1 MIEKKITT
9 TFYQTDFSSLNS
21 EEKDLV
27 NRAKNSLEAAYAPYS
42 GFLVGATVLLENGEI
57 ISGNNQENVAYPSG
71 LCAERVAIFYAG
83 ANFPNV
89 KIKTI
94 AITAVSKKFEIKDI
108 ISPCGACRQAIA
120 EYEVK
125 QENDIRILLHHP
137 DDSILIVNAVSDLLP
152 FMFKS
157 KELKNY

>member
-27 NRAKNSLEAAYAPYS
+27 NRSKNSLEAAYAPYS
-42 GFLVGATVLLENGEI
+42 GFLVGATVLLGNGEI

-83 ANFPNV
+83 AKFPNV

-94 AITAVSKKFEIKDI
+94 AITAVSKKFEIKDV

-125 QENDIRILLHHP
+125 QENDIRILLHNP
-137 DDSILIVNAVSDLLP
+137 DDSILIVNSVSDLLP

-157 KELKNY
+157 KGLKNY

>member
-9 TFYQTDFSSLNS
+9 TLYQTDFSSLNS

-42 GFLVGATVLLENGEI
+42 GFLVGATVLLENREI

-94 AITAVSKKFEIKDI
+94 AITAVSKKFVLSEDSS
-108 ISPCGACRQAIA
+108 ISLAGSK
-120 EYEVK
+120 VK
-125 QENDIRILLHHP
+125 SNSFTYTPALLRVIRIL
-137 DDSILIVNAVSDLLP
+137 
-152 FMFKS
+152 
-157 KELKNY
+157 

>member
-83 ANFPNV
+83 AKFPNV

-94 AITAVSKKFEIKDI
+94 AITAVSKKFEIKDV

-125 QENDIRILLHHP
+125 QENDIRILLHNP
-137 DDSILIVNAVSDLLP
+137 DDSILIVNSVSDLLP

-157 KELKNY
+157 KGLKNY

>member
-137 DDSILIVNAVSDLLP
+137 DDSILVVNSVSDLLP

>member
-1 MIEKKITT
+1 MIERKMTT

-94 AITAVSKKFEIKDI
+94 AITAVSKKFEIKDV

-125 QENDIRILLHHP
+125 QENDIRILLHNP
-137 DDSILIVNAVSDLLP
+137 DDSILIVNSVSDLLP

-157 KELKNY
+157 KGLKNY

>member
-42 GFLVGATVLLENGEI
+42 GFLVGATVLLGNGEI

-83 ANFPNV
+83 AKFPNV

-94 AITAVSKKFEIKDI
+94 AITAVSKKFEIKDV

-125 QENDIRILLHHP
+125 QENDIRILLHNP
-137 DDSILIVNAVSDLLP
+137 DDSILIVNSVSDLLP

-157 KELKNY
+157 KGLKNY